1 MASPIQELVIQS
13 VLNAAQGVDL
23 PGRTREDAVR
33 ESVGLLVNSVTGMC
47 QKTGESPFDGNTCGC
62 VPCRAWRT
70 EAAERLVSGLK
81 GEVERASRSI
91 EELDSEVATRDT
103 KLASLADLLD
113 RANADIV
120 AEKEAH
126 EETAQ
131 ALSNTQFLVDRGK
144 DTIAGLQNNLADA
157 QATVASMEI
166 ELERL
171 RALEEKVSAFTA
183 TLGS

>member
-1 MASPIQELVIQS
+1 MIPALMVMLLTMLCGFLPA
-13 VLNAAQGVDL
+13 LN
-23 PGRTREDAVR
+23 
-33 ESVGLLVNSVTGMC
+33 
-47 QKTGESPFDGNTCGC
+47 
-62 VPCRAWRT
+62 
-70 EAAERLVSGLK
+70 
-81 GEVERASRSI
+81 
-91 EELDSEVATRDT
+91 
-103 KLASLADLLD
+103 
-113 RANADIV
+113 IV

-131 ALSNTQFLVDRGK
+131 VLSNTQFLVDRGK

-183 TLGS
+183 TIGS